1 MDTAVLLTPHQIAY
15 PSLTPITHEQ
25 DPEILKIPCMGQ
37 LLPTPPKGYD
47 TKCLNQLFLSYVIS
61 SLNTIYEKYID
72 NFLNLQHFSQTVFS
86 LLQSNDDPIELTIT
100 V

>member
-1 MDTAVLLTPHQIAY
+1 MDAAVLLTPHQIAY

-25 DPEILKIPCMGQ
+25 DPEILKIP
-37 LLPTPPKGYD
+37 TPPKGYD

-61 SLNTIYEKYID
+61 SLNTISEKYID

-86 LLQSNDDPIELTIT
+86 LLQSNDDPIKLTIT